1 MNLADYVERCR
12 ELTGFWGSW
21 PPSYPIKVGLIGTRD
36 RDQRLRRIKTLDAIP
51 EISPPKIVRTKTDAN
66 ESFYDKSD
74 TEVTASATAGASASG
89 HSASSTVTVSF
100 KRESGLLLAYAGA
113 TYKQVEDIDLLK
125 RQILALAQNKIWEP
139 DWIAVVETVQAKHV
153 TVIASAGKK
162 AEMVFNIKAKAA
174 SFSVWQL
181 ARADL
186 GLSVQSR
193 SSIGLESIAKS
204 GLPLYRT
211 IALKKDW
218 RRRLKAELAGESP
231 VDDDAFVDIPW
242 FGVAD
247 FGMADDV

>member
-12 ELTGFWGSW
+12 DLTGFWGSW
-21 PPSYPIKVGLIGTRD
+21 PPSYPIEVGLIGTRD
-36 RDQRLRRIKTLDAIP
+36 KDQRLRRIKTLDAIP
-51 EISPPKIVRTKTDAN
+51 EVSSPKIVRTKTNVN
-66 ESFYDKSD
+66 ESFYDKSN
-74 TEVTASATAGASASG
+74 TEVTARATAAASGGG
-89 HSASSTVTVSF
+89 HSASSAVTVSF
-100 KRESGLLLAYAGA
+100 KRQSGLLLAYAGA
-113 TYKQVEDIDLLK
+113 TYTQVEDIDLLK

-162 AEMVFNIKAKAA
+162 AKMVFDIKTDAA
-174 SFSVWQL
+174 SFGAWQL

-204 GLPLYRT
+204 GTPLYRT
-211 IALKKDW
+211 ITLKKDW
-218 RRRLKAELAGESP
+218 RRRLKAELVGESP

-242 FGVAD
+242 FG
-247 FGMADDV
+247 MADDV